1 MIFPA
6 PILSRIS
13 GNKTWKYSQIGAII
27 VRREFAEAATTVL
40 LSRDLSTKILG
51 ILKGTLLA
59 PYQAP
64 SSAWYHRTRGKRHGT
79 FDEGRL
85 QPHLGW
91 SYPLKSSDAD
101 FWQANVMEDCWTMQD
116 IDLHELV
123 WMNFSRFPGFQ
134 FT

>member
-1 MIFPA
+1 M
-6 PILSRIS
+6 
-13 GNKTWKYSQIGAII
+13 AIHL
-27 VRREFAEAATTVL
+27 REEFRQEFAEATAT
-40 LSRDLSTKILG
+40 SISGSFHSTKILR

-64 SSAWYHRTRGKRHGT
+64 SSAWYHRTRGKGHGT

-85 QPHLGW
+85 TQPHLGL

-101 FWQANVMEDCWTMQD
+101 FWQANVMEDCWIMLD